1 MISVIVPVYCG
12 SKTLPELVQRI
23 NHVLN
28 RVYKAGGH
36 EVILVDDNSP
46 DNSFDII
53 KKLTR
58 TYANIKGI
66 RLTRNFGQ
74 QNATYCGLHYAS
86 GDIIVTMDDD
96 LQHEPEQLP
105 GLIRK
110 LNRESDLVY
119 GVFMERHDGEYRRL
133 GSKLTSGFFRRR
145 YPILNDCRVSSF
157 RVFTSNLKDKII
169 ETQYGFVYLSCL
181 LLGKCQGVD
190 NVRIP
195 FTPRVQG
202 RSNYNLI
209 KLIKLYLKLQLNY
222 GLLRSVFKNVLK
234 ANEPAFDVLEMV
246 ENKQQGVS
254 KNEGHDAGWG
264 HKSVVCN

>member
-1 MISVIVPVYCG
+1 M
-12 SKTLPELVQRI
+12 
-23 NHVLN
+23 
-28 RVYKAGGH
+28 
-36 EVILVDDNSP
+36 
-46 DNSFDII
+46 
-53 KKLTR
+53 
-58 TYANIKGI
+58 
-66 RLTRNFGQ
+66 
-74 QNATYCGLHYAS
+74 
-86 GDIIVTMDDD
+86 
-96 LQHEPEQLP
+96 
-105 GLIRK
+105 
-110 LNRESDLVY
+110 
-119 GVFMERHDGEYRRL
+119 
-133 GSKLTSGFFRRR
+133 
-145 YPILNDCRVSSF
+145 SSF

-181 LLGKCQGVD
+181 LLDKCQGVD

-264 HKSVVCN
+264 AQISCVQLREL